1 MEEIKS
7 VRIDKFLYAT
17 RLYKTRSL
25 ASDAVRLGRVLV
37 NDTTVKPSRD
47 VEVGLTLTV
56 KKAPVT
62 YTYKIIGLT
71 ENRVGAKLVANYL
84 EDLTPESEK
93 FKLTEMRDAGFTNN
107 RKKGLGRPTK
117 KERRE
122 IDKLNDEF
130 FEEL

>member
-47 VEVGLTLTV
+47 VEIGLTLTV

-93 FKLTEMRDAGFTNN
+93 FKLTEMRDAGFT
-107 RKKGLGRPTK
+107 
-117 KERRE
+117 
-122 IDKLNDEF
+122 
-130 FEEL
+130 

>member
-1 MEEIKS
+1 MEELKS

-17 RLYKTRSL
+17 RLYKTRSD

-37 NDTTVKPSRD
+37 NDTTVKPSRN

-71 ENRVGAKLVANYL
+71 ENRVGAKLVANFL

-93 FKLTEMRDAGFTNN
+93 FKLTEMRDAGPTIF
-107 RKKGLGRPTK
+107 RQKGLGRPTK

-122 IDKLNDEF
+122 IDNLNNEF